1 MTDDPWAEF
10 RLPAPASSAPVEE
23 DPWAEFRLS
32 KTNDVGAAEADP
44 MGGYAA
50 RFGVGAAQPVVGLGQ
65 LWARGGAKA
74 FDNILGEGN
83 MLSRGGRK
91 IATQI
96 MDPMAEK
103 FADWARQGRAAAG
116 LPEQSELLS
125 PSTWDVPATL
135 GDILSPVN
143 LAGGRAAAGGLR
155 AIGAGRLAEAGIG
168 SRLTHGAGYGAAYGA
183 TKPVTSAE
191 TEGGQK
197 TYGEAK
203 TDQLLEGAI
212 GGAIAGPLVGAAGDV
227 IGPHL
232 SDAVRYLLDRGVR
245 LSPGQ
250 TSQGWFNRIEQGM
263 ESIPGA
269 GIKVAEARHTGYP
282 DFVRA
287 AHDET
292 LQNLRPVGGGPG
304 QRLPD
309 DVTPGYDAM
318 RHTRRTISD
327 FYDNVHATM
336 TTRATPQMTA
346 DFHRIFQEATSDL
359 DRPGIQKLQDIVN
372 KNITQ
377 KFADRNGVL
386 TGAELQAALAKIKQK
401 TSDYLEGTSE
411 EKAIAR
417 HLISIRRAV
426 DNLRRSQN
434 PAEAE
439 ALRGADRAYAMS
451 KILQKA
457 HKVNAGQAF
466 DGQFSPAQLGK
477 AMGDETG
484 LVAGSEGRGLF
495 QDLVAA
501 GKQVLPNTLPN
512 SGTAERRLI
521 HELAIGLGGGAALG
535 HAAHMAGGIAGTAAL
550 YSQPVQRLI
559 RTLITGGRNV
569 RGPLGDLVREYGPNV
584 AIPLIANALMQSQ
597 QAEEGAY

>member
-1 MTDDPWAEF
+1 MADDPWAEF
-10 RLPAPASSAPVEE
+10 RIPAKPQQADS
-23 DPWAEFRLS
+23 DPWAEFRIPEAS
-32 KTNDVGAAEADP
+32 TEGGAEKDP

-50 RFGVGAAQPVVGLGQ
+50 RFGVAAAQPAIGLGQ

-91 IATQI
+91 IASQI

-125 PSTWDVPATL
+125 PSTWDIPATT

-143 LAGGRAAAGGLR
+143 IAGGRVAAAGAR
-155 AIGAGRLAEAGIG
+155 ALGGRHLAEAGLG

-203 TDQLLEGAI
+203 LDQLLEGAI
-212 GGAIAGPLVGAAGDV
+212 GGAIAGPIVGAAGDV
-227 IGPHL
+227 IGPRL
-232 SDAVRYLLDRGVR
+232 SDAVRYLTERGVR
-245 LSPGQ
+245 MSPGQ
-250 TSQGWFNRIEQGM
+250 MSQGWFNRVEQGM
-263 ESIPGA
+263 ESIPAA
-269 GIKVAEARHTGYP
+269 GMMVSEARHTGYP

-287 AHDET
+287 AHNET

-309 DVTPGYDAM
+309 NVTPGYEAM
-318 RHTRRTISD
+318 DHTRRAISD
-327 FYDNVHATM
+327 FYDNTHATM
-336 TTRATPQMTA
+336 TTRATPQMAA
-346 DFHRIFQEATSDL
+346 DFHGIFQNATSDL
-359 DRPGIQKLQDIVN
+359 DRPALQRLQDIVRT
-372 KNITQ
+372 NITE

-386 TGAELQAALAKIKQK
+386 MGDELQAALAKIKQ
-401 TSDYLEGTSE
+401 
-411 EKAIAR
+411 IAR
-417 HLISIRRAV
+417 DHLDSKDPEKRAIGRHLVDIRRAV
-426 DNLRRSQN
+426 DALRRSQN

-451 KILQKA
+451 KILEKA
-457 HKVNAGQAF
+457 HGANAGQAF
-466 DGQFSPAQLGK
+466 EGQFTPAQLGQ
-477 AMGDETG
+477 AMGAETSKY
-484 LVAGSEGRGLF
+484 AKSTGRGLF
-495 QDLVAA
+495 QDLVGA

-521 HELAIGLGGGAALG
+521 HELVLGLGGGAALG
-535 HAAHMAGGIAGTAAL
+535 HAAHMGAGMAGTAAL
-550 YSQPVQRLI
+550 YSQPMQRLV
-559 RTLITGGRNV
+559 RALMTGAHDTR
-569 RGPLGDLVREYGPNV
+569 RPIGDLVREYGPNV
-584 AIPLIANALMQSQ
+584 AVPLIANALMQSQ
-597 QAEEGAY
+597 VESEGIY